1 MKISVISRPRMQ
13 FTHDHEWIDFN
24 GTVGFVGASIFKL
37 KGIEKVDNIKWYNRK
52 GTIEKGTLIAE
63 ICSDNN
69 VIPIHAP
76 VKCKFLGQNQKL
88 NDNLN
93 LILESPQDNGW
104 MFFITPSKFLNHDPL
119 LSMEEYQQFIRTK
132 EACSAQ

>member
-1 MKISVISRPRMQ
+1 MKVSVISRPRMQ
-13 FTHDHEWIDFN
+13 FTHDHEWIDYN
-24 GTVGFVGASIFKL
+24 GTVGFVGVSIFIL
-37 KGIEKVDNIKWYNRK
+37 KGIENIDSIKWYNRK

-63 ICSDNN
+63 IHSEDV

-76 VKCKFLGQNQKL
+76 VKCKFLGQNKKL

-104 MFFITPSKFLNHDPL
+104 MFFITPSKFLNHERL
-119 LSMEEYQQFIRTK
+119 LSLEEYQKLVSTK
-132 EACSAQ
+132 EVHGAQ

>member
-1 MKISVISRPRMQ
+1 MKVSVISRPRIQ
-13 FTHDHEWIDFN
+13 FTDDHEWIDYN

-37 KGIEKVDNIKWYNRK
+37 KGIKKIDNIKWYHRK

-63 ICSDNN
+63 IHSDD
-69 VIPIHAP
+69 VIIPIHAP

-88 NDNLN
+88 INNLN

-104 MFFITPSKFLNHDPL
+104 MFFVTPSKFLNHEPL
-119 LSMEEYQQFIRTK
+119 LSPEEYQKLIGTK
-132 EACSAQ
+132 KVYGAQ

>member
-63 ICSDNN
+63 IRSDDN

-104 MFFITPSKFLNHDPL
+104 MFFITPSKFLNNDPL

-132 EACSAQ
+132 EAYSGQ